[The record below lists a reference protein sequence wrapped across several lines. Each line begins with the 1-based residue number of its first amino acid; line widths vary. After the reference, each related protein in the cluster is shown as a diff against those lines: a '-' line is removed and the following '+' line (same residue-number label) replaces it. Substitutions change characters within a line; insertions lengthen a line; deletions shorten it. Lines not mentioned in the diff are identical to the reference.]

1 MGRKEIKITRRF
13 LSDTSQLIKVFGAI
27 RYDSFLLYLCL
38 YFGICKETAEDL
50 TEKFLQARIITKA
63 KYADTHIL
71 KADKKE
77 RASSDKLDAFDVYL
91 AVMKEEKEKG
101 EENEVAAVRT
111 DLPEDYIFDTT
122 TGLMYDVIINND
134 RGAQK
139 LRLLEKFEKKRKKGE
154 ITLFVY
160 PSRIPSEE
168 LRGKKPVLFGSH
180 RLGIVRKSPETGIA
194 TCILTDTEG
203 KNDRQR

>member
-91 AVMKEEKEKG
+91 AVMKEENKTAA
-101 EENEVAAVRT
+101 EE
-111 DLPEDYIFDTT
+111 DKSI
-122 TGLMYDVIINND
+122 
-134 RGAQK
+134 
-139 LRLLEKFEKKRKKGE
+139 LEKFEKKRKKGE